1 MPKLS
6 SAAPTFAVA
15 DVDETIRWYQEQLGF
30 TTYPFP
36 ETPPYAFAI
45 VSRDTVEIMFQHV
58 PDYEKPDL
66 YSQRGG
72 GVWDAYIR
80 MESLKEF
87 YESIKDR
94 VEIVLPLRKQPYGD
108 WEFEVKD
115 PNGYILVFSE
125 LID

>member
-1 MPKLS
+1 MLILS
-6 SAAPTFAVA
+6 SAAPIFAVA
-15 DVDETIRWYQEQLGF
+15 GVGNITRWYQEQLSF
-30 TTYPFP
+30 TTSPFAA
-36 ETPPYAFAI
+36 TPPCVFAI
-45 VSRDTVEIMFQHV
+45 ASRYTVDIMVQHV

-66 YSQRGG
+66 NSRRRG

-80 MESLKEF
+80 MESVKEF